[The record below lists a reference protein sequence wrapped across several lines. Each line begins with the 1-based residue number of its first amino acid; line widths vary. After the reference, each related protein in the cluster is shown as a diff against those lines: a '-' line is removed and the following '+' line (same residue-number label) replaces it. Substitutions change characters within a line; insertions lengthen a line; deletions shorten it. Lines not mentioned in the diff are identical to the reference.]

1 MTGRL
6 LVAPSCSELRLRLA
20 VERPVDQVFARF
32 FRILI
37 VCSYMLGTILIF
49 SKRTGIALVASA
61 VALAA
66 CSPSGSDR
74 STTSTTAPTY
84 DVSTLTIVATTSVAG
99 DLVTQVVGERA
110 TVEVLIPVG
119 TDPHDFQPS
128 SRQAAM
134 LRSADLVVAW
144 GLGLEEGLEAV
155 LESAVEDGVRVL
167 EISALVDPLAYGDD
181 DHDDGDDGADHDDD
195 DHADHEHGGLD
206 PHTWMDPV
214 RMAQAVR
221 EIGLALDEIAPG
233 HDWTSEADRA
243 ASELMAVHAEVEEI
257 FAVIPDDRRKLVTN
271 HDSLG
276 YLAARYDFEVV
287 GVAFPGGSTLASP
300 SSAQIASLVE
310 AIRDSGVRVL
320 FAEMTSPAALLE
332 AIADEVE
339 GVRVVEILEASL
351 AAPGQAGDTLAGML
365 VHNARLI
372 AEALTS
378 W

>member
-1 MTGRL
+1 
-6 LVAPSCSELRLRLA
+6 
-20 VERPVDQVFARF
+20 
-32 FRILI
+32 
-37 VCSYMLGTILIF
+37 MLGTILIF
-49 SKRTGIALVASA
+49 SKRTGMALVAS
-61 VALAA
+61 VMVLAA
-66 CSPSGSDR
+66 CSPVASDPTTTSSP
-74 STTSTTAPTY
+74 STTSATATSTTAPPA
-84 DVSTLTIVATTSVAG
+84 DASVLTIVATTSIAG
-99 DLVTQVVGERA
+99 DLVTQVVGDRA
-110 TVEVLIPVG
+110 TVEVLMPIG

-134 LRSADLVVAW
+134 LRTADLVVAW

-181 DHDDGDDGADHDDD
+181 HHADDDHDDHDDHDDD
-195 DHADHEHGGLD
+195 DHDDQAVDDHGHDHGGLD

-214 RMAQAVR
+214 RMAQAAR
-221 EIGLALDEIAPG
+221 EIGLALSEVAPG
-233 HDWTSEADRA
+233 HDWMSEADRA
-243 ASELMAVHAEVEEI
+243 ATELMAVHAEVDEI
-257 FAVIPDDRRKLVTN
+257 LAVIPDDRRKLVTN

-287 GVAFPGGSTLASP
+287 GVAIPGGSTLASP

-310 AIRDSGVRVL
+310 AIRDSGVRIL
-320 FAEMTSPAALLE
+320 FAETTSPAALLE

-351 AAPGQAGDTLAGML
+351 AVPGQPGDTLASML
-365 VHNARLI
+365 LHNARLI